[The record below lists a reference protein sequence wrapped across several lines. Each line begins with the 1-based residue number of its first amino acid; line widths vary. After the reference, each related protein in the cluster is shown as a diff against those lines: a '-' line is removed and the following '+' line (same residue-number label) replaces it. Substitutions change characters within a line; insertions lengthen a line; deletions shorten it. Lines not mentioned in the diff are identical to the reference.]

1 MQLRVIDAIAWHHTR
16 EASRAVEPGF
26 RTREL
31 SADEL
36 AQLEEEGDM
45 ASESVTSLS
54 SSAVLAED
62 SLSAASRSGLHGP
75 PGLHGRDDAL
85 PPPPPRFGAAPSAP
99 AARKPPPPPPKD
111 DEYED
116 F

>member
-1 MQLRVIDAIAWHHTR
+1 
-16 EASRAVEPGF
+16 
-26 RTREL
+26 
-31 SADEL
+31 
-36 AQLEEEGDM
+36 M

-62 SLSAASRSGLHGP
+62 SLSAVSRSGLHSHP
-75 PGLHGRDDAL
+75 SGLHGREDSL
-85 PPPPPRFGAAPSAP
+85 PAPPRFGAASSTSAV
-99 AARKPPPPPPKD
+99 RKPPPPPKD